1 MEILSMFVDKVTA
14 CLIPPVVRGI
24 GYFYYYKRNITSLE
38 EESKKL
44 ENTRIGVHQRVE
56 ADRRNLQ
63 VISPNV
69 EDWLSSVDT
78 STADVAVL
86 LRHRVE
92 VERGCFN
99 GWCPNLKSR
108 YSLSRKAKKIEL
120 DVIKLQN
127 EGDKHAVFSNPVPA
141 GEIEAMPS
149 NSNEEFDSRKQ
160 KEEEVMEA
168 LRDEGITVV
177 GICGMGGVGKTT
189 LAEKVRA
196 RAKQAGLFN
205 DVVMVTVRQQ
215 QPDIKKIQGKIA
227 RAIDLRLEGDD
238 LLQREDRLRARLM
251 QKGSRVLVILDNVWK
266 KVDLKRVGIPSG
278 SDHNYQCKVALTTRL
293 RGVCDDMEAQKIV
306 DVEILSEKEAWIL
319 FKQKA
324 GNSADDPSLS
334 EVAKEV
340 AKECKGLPLAIVTV
354 AGALKGKTKPS
365 WEDALVE
372 LQKSVPKNIRGVL
385 ADVYQ
390 PLKMSYNHLES
401 DEARYVFLLC
411 SLFEED
417 SNIWSEELLR
427 YGMGLGIFS
436 ELENLER
443 ARNRVSNLLETLK
456 NCFLLSQGSDINYF
470 KMHDVVRDMAIHI
483 ASEEHEFMVNHNVNS
498 EEFPRKDSYEQ
509 YSHMSIVANKFD
521 ERPIPI
527 SCPRLEL
534 LMLKFCFEEG
544 FKLQDGFFDGMN
556 KLSVISLSGYDRHS
570 IMSFPASIQ
579 RLSNVRTLYL
589 SNLKLD
595 SISILG
601 ELVTLEILSIRDSQ
615 LEELPVEIGELT
627 SLIMLEFWKWGGEP
641 IRISAGV
648 FSRLVRLQELH
659 VVGVEH
665 CSYSTL
671 RELES
676 LSRLAALTLVECSK
690 DVIYSNL
697 GLSSK
702 LTRYALT
709 VGEDCIST
717 SNMGSYNTNIS
728 VEVTETTPLGD
739 WIRSLLRKSECV
751 CSRGNG
757 SKNVLTELQLDEF
770 QNVKDLCLGQC
781 DSLAHLLNIHC
792 QNNISFPKLESL
804 LVSGCSSLQYLLCV
818 SLAAGKSTVGF
829 PGAAADDEEDE
840 MSRRTHIQVIK
851 FPNLHSI
858 KLESLE
864 WFTHFC
870 SDTVEGIEF
879 PQLRKMVFGDLPEF
893 QNFWPR
899 ANNSI
904 TDSNPLF
911 HQKVARGLLN
921 IRKLKIEDCPVM
933 EEVITEDE
941 RLGKE
946 ILTNEPL
953 LFPRLE
959 ELYLEDLPKL
969 GHFFLTKR
977 ALEFPFLILVKIRDC
992 PEMKTF
998 VQQRSVSIP
1007 NLKSVNYDDA
1017 LKVVD
1022 PMFNSKVCLVRC
1034 ITNYY
1039 INLFLVPI
1047 SKIFVWGAHSIT
1059 VLCSH
1064 QLPTAYFS
1072 KLEILD
1078 IQNCGQLRKLMSPSV
1093 ARVVLNLRILHIT
1106 NCPLMEEVISEEEQQ
1121 GEEMNNEPLF
1131 LRLEELYLEGLP
1143 KLGHF
1148 FLTKP
1153 ALEFPFLELMKID
1166 HCPEMKTFIQQGFVS
1181 TPSLRSMNNDDEVKV
1196 DDVKR
1201 AMFNSKVS
1209 CPSLKKLCTRGS
1221 HSISILCSHQ
1231 LPAAYFRKLE
1241 TLETKLYLD
1250 DLPKLEH
1257 FFRTK
1262 HALAFPFLGEIL
1274 INNCHEMK
1282 TFVQQRSVSTPSLDT
1297 VTVINHDEVK
1307 VVDTMFH
1314 YKISFPSLKRLS
1326 VDGANSITALCSH
1339 QLPAAYFRKLEIFEV
1354 LNCGKLRNVM
1364 SPSVARGLLKLR
1376 ILKIKSCK
1384 SMEEVITEEEQYRE
1398 EIMTIQPLFSL
1409 LEELYLDDLP
1419 KLGHFFRTKHAL
1431 EFPFLGE
1438 VHINNYHEMKAFFQ
1452 QGSVSTPSL
1461 DSVTMNNDDEVKVVD
1476 TMFHFKVY
1484 FPILERLFVFGA
1496 NNITALCSHQLP
1508 AAYFSK
1514 LEILEVWN
1522 CEKLRNLMSTSVA
1535 RGLLNLR
1542 TLRIKSCQSMEKVIT
1557 EEEQGEEIMTIQ
1569 PLFSQLEQLYLDDLP
1584 KLRHF
1589 FRMKHALEFPFL
1601 GEVHINNCHEMKTFV
1616 QQGFVS
1622 TPSLDSVTVNNDDE
1636 MKVVDTMFH
1645 SKVSFPSLEKL
1656 SVDGANGTTAL
1667 CSHQLPTGYLN
1678 KLEIL
1683 EVCRCRK
1690 WRNLMSPSVARGLL
1704 NLRNLKIE
1712 KCPLMNEVITEEEHQ
1727 GEEMSDEPL
1736 FPLLEELYLTDLPKL
1751 GHFFLTKHTLEFSFL
1766 REVNIHKC
1774 PEMNTFVQQGSVS
1787 TPNLEI
1793 LNYDNE
1799 LEVDDLNKWIQ
1810 QSFNSKE
1817 QQEQGNSDEYQSE
1830 ATDGDKSE
1838 ASAHDESDA
1847 TNDDES
1853 ETTESLKG
1861 EP

>member
-1 MEILSMFVDKVTA
+1 MEILSIFVDKVTA

-44 ENTRIGVHQRVE
+44 ENTRIGVHQRAE

-78 STADVAVL
+78 STADVVVL

-127 EGDKHAVFSNPVPA
+127 EGDKYAVFSNPVPA

-227 RAIDLRLEGDD
+227 RAIDLILEGDD

-306 DVEILSEKEAWIL
+306 DVEILSKKEAWIL

-385 ADVYQ
+385 VDVYQ

-417 SNIWSEELLR
+417 SNIWTEELLR

-456 NCFLLSQGSDINYF
+456 NCFLLSQGSDINHF

-483 ASEEHEFMVNHNVNS
+483 ASEGKHIFMVSHDVNS
-498 EEFPRKDSYEQ
+498 EEFPRKNSYGK

-521 ERPIPI
+521 ERPRPI

-544 FKLQDGFFDGMN
+544 FKFQDGFFDGMN

-641 IRISAGV
+641 IRISPGV

-659 VVGVEH
+659 VVGVEY

-676 LSRLAALTLVECSK
+676 LSRLAALTLDECSK

-728 VEVTETTPLGD
+728 LEVTETTPLGD

-851 FPNLHSI
+851 LPNLHSI

-911 HQKVARGLLN
+911 HQKVS
-921 IRKLKIEDCPVM
+921 C
-933 EEVITEDE
+933 
-941 RLGKE
+941 
-946 ILTNEPL
+946 
-953 LFPRLE
+953 
-959 ELYLEDLPKL
+959 PKL
-969 GHFFLTKR
+969 EV
-977 ALEFPFLILVKIRDC
+977 LELCYAD
-992 PEMKTF
+992 
-998 VQQRSVSIP
+998 SI
-1007 NLKSVNYDDA
+1007 S
-1017 LKVVD
+1017 
-1022 PMFNSKVCLVRC
+1022 
-1034 ITNYY
+1034 
-1039 INLFLVPI
+1039 
-1047 SKIFVWGAHSIT
+1047 

-1064 QLPTAYFS
+1064 QLPTAYF
-1072 KLEILD
+1072 
-1078 IQNCGQLRKLMSPSV
+1078 N
-1093 ARVVLNLRILHIT
+1093 
-1106 NCPLMEEVISEEEQQ
+1106 
-1121 GEEMNNEPLF
+1121 
-1131 LRLEELYLEGLP
+1131 
-1143 KLGHF
+1143 
-1148 FLTKP
+1148 
-1153 ALEFPFLELMKID
+1153 
-1166 HCPEMKTFIQQGFVS
+1166 
-1181 TPSLRSMNNDDEVKV
+1181 
-1196 DDVKR
+1196 
-1201 AMFNSKVS
+1201 
-1209 CPSLKKLCTRGS
+1209 
-1221 HSISILCSHQ
+1221 
-1231 LPAAYFRKLE
+1231 
-1241 TLETKLYLD
+1241 
-1250 DLPKLEH
+1250 
-1257 FFRTK
+1257 
-1262 HALAFPFLGEIL
+1262 
-1274 INNCHEMK
+1274 
-1282 TFVQQRSVSTPSLDT
+1282 
-1297 VTVINHDEVK
+1297 
-1307 VVDTMFH
+1307 
-1314 YKISFPSLKRLS
+1314 
-1326 VDGANSITALCSH
+1326 
-1339 QLPAAYFRKLEIFEV
+1339 
-1354 LNCGKLRNVM
+1354 
-1364 SPSVARGLLKLR
+1364 
-1376 ILKIKSCK
+1376 
-1384 SMEEVITEEEQYRE
+1384 
-1398 EIMTIQPLFSL
+1398 
-1409 LEELYLDDLP
+1409 
-1419 KLGHFFRTKHAL
+1419 
-1431 EFPFLGE
+1431 
-1438 VHINNYHEMKAFFQ
+1438 
-1452 QGSVSTPSL
+1452 
-1461 DSVTMNNDDEVKVVD
+1461 
-1476 TMFHFKVY
+1476 
-1484 FPILERLFVFGA
+1484 
-1496 NNITALCSHQLP
+1496 
-1508 AAYFSK
+1508 
-1514 LEILEVWN
+1514 
-1522 CEKLRNLMSTSVA
+1522 
-1535 RGLLNLR
+1535 
-1542 TLRIKSCQSMEKVIT
+1542 
-1557 EEEQGEEIMTIQ
+1557 
-1569 PLFSQLEQLYLDDLP
+1569 
-1584 KLRHF
+1584 
-1589 FRMKHALEFPFL
+1589 
-1601 GEVHINNCHEMKTFV
+1601 
-1616 QQGFVS
+1616 
-1622 TPSLDSVTVNNDDE
+1622 
-1636 MKVVDTMFH
+1636 
-1645 SKVSFPSLEKL
+1645 
-1656 SVDGANGTTAL
+1656 
-1667 CSHQLPTGYLN
+1667 
-1678 KLEIL
+1678 
-1683 EVCRCRK
+1683 
-1690 WRNLMSPSVARGLL
+1690 
-1704 NLRNLKIE
+1704 NLKYW
-1712 KCPLMNEVITEEEHQ
+1712 K
-1727 GEEMSDEPL
+1727 
-1736 FPLLEELYLTDLPKL
+1736 
-1751 GHFFLTKHTLEFSFL
+1751 
-1766 REVNIHKC
+1766 
-1774 PEMNTFVQQGSVS
+1774 
-1787 TPNLEI
+1787 
-1793 LNYDNE
+1793 
-1799 LEVDDLNKWIQ
+1799 
-1810 QSFNSKE
+1810 
-1817 QQEQGNSDEYQSE
+1817 
-1830 ATDGDKSE
+1830 
-1838 ASAHDESDA
+1838 
-1847 TNDDES
+1847 
-1853 ETTESLKG
+1853 
-1861 EP
+1861 